1 MLSYATVKYKTINI
15 KKKKKFR
22 NAGIDNT
29 DKIKQK
35 NRVTL
40 KTHLPSCKIMKGSEQ
55 PFNSCNCGSR
65 NNKHNAECL
74 IYVPVNCGCN
84 GLLETVSNTS
94 LTLGIQL
101 IADALIDNA
110 VDTQVKYFE
119 WGLGATT
126 PTASDTTTEV
136 YKTRRTVVQSFRST
150 TNAVYKSFLNGNYG
164 NTNSVT
170 TVSGASTTQFTLQ
183 GGQGASLTVNSQI
196 QISGGSFSTPEN
208 TVIQTI
214 ATDTITVSPAL
225 SAVPSGGETVDEL
238 ISETVLWGGSSA
250 TATQSTGTPFAR
262 TTNFTPRTKASGFG
276 LTTEWRITL
285 V

>member
-84 GLLETVSNTS
+84 GLLETVNNTS

-136 YKTRRTVVQSFRST
+136 YKTRKDVVQAFRST
-150 TNAVYKSFLNGNYG
+150 TNAV
-164 NTNSVT
+164 
-170 TVSGASTTQFTLQ
+170 
-183 GGQGASLTVNSQI
+183 
-196 QISGGSFSTPEN
+196 
-208 TVIQTI
+208 
-214 ATDTITVSPAL
+214 
-225 SAVPSGGETVDEL
+225 
-238 ISETVLWGGSSA
+238 
-250 TATQSTGTPFAR
+250 
-262 TTNFTPRTKASGFG
+262 
-276 LTTEWRITL
+276 
-285 V
+285 